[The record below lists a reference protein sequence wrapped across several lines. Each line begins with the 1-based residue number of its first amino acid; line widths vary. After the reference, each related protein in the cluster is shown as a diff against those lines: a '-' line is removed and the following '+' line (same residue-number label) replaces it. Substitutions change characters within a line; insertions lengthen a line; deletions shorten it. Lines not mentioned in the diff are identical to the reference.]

1 MRWIKCFVV
10 AATVALVC
18 VNTAHASTIGVTI
31 EGGES
36 YGSFSEHTVIGWEF
50 TANQNV
56 TVDSLGMWDEY
67 ADGFKLGGST
77 EVGLWISGGTLLA
90 STVVSSSDPLSG
102 INADGGFRFSPIAG
116 ANLTAGNNYV
126 VAGLLAPN
134 DWYRFYANITNS
146 PAITWGESRAV
157 DTNVLTFPTE
167 FTDWD
172 GAWFGGNLTYTTV
185 PEPSTLLLLGTGLA
199 MVGLKRRRQ
208 KL

>member
-126 VAGLLAPN
+126 VAGLLDPSRFHCRVLIRPAVRDQRRWWLPVFS
-134 DWYRFYANITNS
+134 YRGCQPYRWEQLRRS
-146 PAITWGESRAV
+146 
-157 DTNVLTFPTE
+157 
-167 FTDWD
+167 
-172 GAWFGGNLTYTTV
+172 GATC
-185 PEPSTLLLLGTGLA
+185 P
-199 MVGLKRRRQ
+199 
-208 KL
+208 